1 MEKKNKVAYIAGSI
15 SDRLDAYQY
24 DFCDCEMVLN
34 HLGYVVL
41 SPAWLPIG
49 LHEYDD
55 YMNIGEQM
63 LRASDLVVF
72 LEGWEESVG
81 ASIEHDLAMGLHKK
95 IVYYN
100 KNRGCRTQLSRAF
113 GRQMQK

>member
-41 SPAWLPIG
+41 SPAWLPVG
-49 LHEYDD
+49 LHEYEH
-55 YMNIGEQM
+55 YMEIGKDM
-63 LRASDLVVF
+63 IRACDVVF
-72 LEGWEESVG
+72 FLKGWEKSKG
-81 ASIEHDLAMGLHKK
+81 AKIEHKMASYLKK
-95 IVYYN
+95 EIVYYD
-100 KNRGCRTQLSRAF
+100 KG
-113 GRQMQK
+113 KVIV